1 MPMWSIWA
9 DLWDLFFPECCIIC
23 DERLMKHEHFLCFRC
38 LATLPHTN
46 LHLQRN
52 NEVERNFWG
61 KFPVER
67 AASFLYYAKGSVVRQ
82 LLYELKYYG
91 NKEIGGF
98 LGRYMAAELLPSGFF
113 EGIDYILPV
122 PLHRKKE
129 RLRGYNQSEWL
140 AKGVGSVT
148 SIPVLSDVME
158 RCKYTE
164 TQTHK
169 GLYERWENVCD
180 IFVCNT
186 PAILQGKHVLLIDD
200 VLTTGATIVSCSDAL
215 KDVADIR
222 ISVVTL
228 ALAGQG

>member
-113 EGIDYILPV
+113 
-122 PLHRKKE
+122 K
-129 RLRGYNQSEWL
+129 
-140 AKGVGSVT
+140 A
-148 SIPVLSDVME
+148 
-158 RCKYTE
+158 
-164 TQTHK
+164 
-169 GLYERWENVCD
+169 
-180 IFVCNT
+180 
-186 PAILQGKHVLLIDD
+186 
-200 VLTTGATIVSCSDAL
+200 
-215 KDVADIR
+215 
-222 ISVVTL
+222 
-228 ALAGQG
+228 

>member
-1 MPMWSIWA
+1 MGEVPGGT
-9 DLWDLFFPECCIIC
+9 CC
-23 DERLMKHEHFLCFRC
+23 F
-38 LATLPHTN
+38 
-46 LHLQRN
+46 
-52 NEVERNFWG
+52 
-61 KFPVER
+61 
-67 AASFLYYAKGSVVRQ
+67 FLYYAKGSVVRQ

-222 ISVVTL
+222 ISVLTL

>member
-23 DERLMKHEHFLCFRC
+23 DERLKHEHFLCFRC

-67 AASFLYYAKGSVVRQ
+67 ASSFLYYAKGSVVRQ

-140 AKGVGSVT
+140 KGVGSVT

-222 ISVVTL
+222 ISVLTL